1 MHVEW
6 ATTEQSRVS
15 LTTSD
20 ISRIQRARIL
30 RLLRKR
36 ASFRKIFFADP
47 RKKTNRRDR
56 WIYIK
61 FERQFPE
68 PKNDRNRH
76 VTISKLL
83 RSNCRSLL
91 FAVFQLISTN
101 DDNCMTFFL
110 SIFLYSFDRWTCN
123 ICCCSIRY
131 EIRRKYFKDR
141 SKTTRNQ
148 CLKTDILGYDDKF
161 SRNWCRSNDTS

>member
-1 MHVEW
+1 MEKVGLNFTFSLTTNEIDFDEISWYPTRPTCCYNYGRNRRVQPVHVER

-36 ASFRKIFFADP
+36 ASFREIFFADP
-47 RKKTNRRDR
+47 RKKKRAGEIG

-61 FERQFPE
+61 LERRNFR
-68 PKNDRNRH
+68 NDRNRH

-83 RSNCRSLL
+83 RSKL
-91 FAVFQLISTN
+91 
-101 DDNCMTFFL
+101 
-110 SIFLYSFDRWTCN
+110 
-123 ICCCSIRY
+123 
-131 EIRRKYFKDR
+131 
-141 SKTTRNQ
+141 
-148 CLKTDILGYDDKF
+148 
-161 SRNWCRSNDTS
+161 

>member
-1 MHVEW
+1 MTLTKFRGIPRALPV
-6 ATTEQSRVS
+6 ATTMEEIEESNRCTLNEPRPSNPEFRLPPRIYRGSRERGFFDSCANARLSVKS
-15 LTTSD
+15 S
-20 ISRIQRARIL
+20 SRIL
-30 RLLRKR
+30 E
-36 ASFRKIFFADP
+36 
-47 RKKTNRRDR
+47 KKTNRRDR

-83 RSNCRSLL
+83 RSSCKSLL

-131 EIRRKYFKDR
+131 EIRRKYF
-141 SKTTRNQ
+141 
-148 CLKTDILGYDDKF
+148 
-161 SRNWCRSNDTS
+161 